1 MTLAELKKKAAE
13 QQKAWDE
20 RSTASP
26 KATSPDPVLAP
37 EKFTRSTDSWVS
49 NGGGRKSRTSFA
61 PKTDLQTEMS
71 RLEELRR
78 QAAVD
83 LDVDTV
89 NALDKRMK
97 ELRASMGE
105 QTFGD
110 RASDVLS
117 NIMSGTGA
125 GVTNVAG
132 FAANMFEDVES
143 YKTTINHY
151 QNMLTTGRGPNGTE
165 LTPDA
170 KQALRDSI
178 EELQQKVKD
187 AESPNSLH
195 NRIYKAADTM
205 ADDSAQYMTQA
216 KEGLG
221 KVGTTVV
228 DAASAFGQSML
239 TNSVGALT
247 GTGMLPFVV
256 SAFGSA
262 AQDARRKGATLEEQL
277 TVGGAQAA
285 KEYVTEKL
293 FGLAVPQKIAGA
305 AGSFDDVIQKGIRG
319 VTERLAKTAN
329 GQQVLGGVLTWLAG
343 GATEA
348 LEEGIGAVI
357 EDTLINPHLKQGFDP
372 DTRTR
377 GQKFED
383 ALYNMLVGGVS
394 GLLGVT
400 NLMGYNPGES
410 RVDTTEPQSYNEPVS
425 PAAAPQVQ
433 QMEQQAEITR
443 TEDPESDVLS
453 AAVTLFTQQGMKLK
467 TAQQKAEVV
476 ERLVAGKEV
485 STKEIN
491 KLEPTNKKSQALF
504 TQLTGVQFPEG
515 RLSIEQLYNLYRSA
529 NTVAQET
536 RSAQEQVA
544 EAAVAAE
551 PAQTETGVV
560 EHQDLDSNGNPVA
573 TFEEFLSHYQKQ
585 FPDGTQEDAAQMYEA
600 YLYEHATVSYR
611 GRRVSR
617 DKFKEAMRQAPG
629 GQQLTEQ
636 EMDAIFDDELN
647 RQREDGKD
655 ATEHSVRNEEEA
667 YGQQGPDPVH
677 SSGLQGQ
684 PGEHPGEYGGG
695 VSGGA
700 GAVES
705 QSAQG
710 DGYAQ
715 DEHRG
720 DAGVGS
726 RVSGVSEESRVNI
739 DTPVRESV
747 ASDGR
752 THFMELAR
760 NAWDETLAA
769 KEPAFARAGV
779 SLRAAVD
786 AIPIPGSRRTCDGVS
801 LLGVESIVQTNSP
814 YFTGEQLCDHEVLH
828 QYFFRDKSLHTRCSQ
843 AYFAQVDPDVRN
855 RLFDA
860 YVAKYGSVY
869 KAADKGKKKQIKAAI
884 YEEIICDAYAGM
896 NRDGAGADQIQNVIK
911 PLVDEW
917 CAERDAEMLEA
928 EKKYSIDSMTE
939 AIGLTFEKDGQ
950 LTVFKDAKGNR
961 VDEVTEDMIRQ
972 SPFGAVLNAS
982 VTGKLITQE
991 DADQQVKFFKGLY
1004 NLMLNTQ
1011 DIDLLWAVSATLGFQ
1026 PLESGVRDAS
1036 TLNQKSRFAGYTKN
1050 SDPQYST
1057 TVDFTT
1063 ICVKT
1068 QAVIDAMSE
1077 TMVRL
1082 GHGLTEQEI
1091 VEIVYKNT
1099 HEAGEPVPCPVCYV
1113 FSRWVG
1119 LGGLFD
1125 RMNQLQ
1131 IQYANVDE
1139 DVLRQ
1144 DIETLEDRIY
1154 EIMVEREYEIK
1165 RDKKSGKPKINGKAR
1180 EAMYKELVNR
1190 QNELQAKQNQ
1200 ELVSGKKILTAA
1212 ETAELETVKK
1222 QVGILDNWTWL
1233 RDVRLS
1239 ESYEPVPAEILFD
1252 INAGKAFAEQ
1262 YPESWK
1268 FRTTRGPAMGK
1279 AATPYA
1285 DEHLGQ
1291 ILRGAGVSDLNK
1303 AELGD
1308 PAKNPFLK
1316 SKNGKLTKA
1325 AEKTLRTS
1333 RSKIKAQNLLNGQR
1347 YQSTSDF
1354 RFEYALDYLMSFVE
1368 MQALGAKVQLYTKV
1382 AESVRMFAS
1391 VGAEVN
1397 CSLMPLGV
1405 GYRTNKD
1412 GSKTLVFS
1420 SVTGMN
1426 DEDAFNLSNEFDNV
1440 QPIMVGVDNTH
1451 IKLCLADERISFVIP
1466 YHASGASEG
1475 RYVALM
1481 DIVGESVAERT
1492 DYSNYQTDHRVE
1504 EPTEAQTA
1512 AYDLRLRLL
1521 TGKLGLL
1528 NDADKAVLKSN
1539 DILHNLY
1546 KRFYGQDADG
1556 NRSDIDLKYLNPEVR
1571 NSGKLFHDPECAG
1584 VFLTSEQAKTVMPF
1598 EYWDRTS
1605 TLETADLNGQA
1616 FVDYCESLGLHPRFS
1631 GWDAKGA
1638 YHADMDFSKESGY
1651 WKMLI
1656 DRRCYNRDGSYHEQ
1670 QPINVTNFDAGFLL
1684 RDEAIKGIVQPS
1696 LVNDP
1701 AKTAKIAEK
1710 SVTEVQERRG
1720 EAKYSVVGWKPR
1732 LDNTEWS
1739 IVESVMDNGR
1749 GAQLTEVDK
1758 MFFEKSKGRTVFGI
1772 YSTDDST
1779 LLYASHGEDA
1789 VREQQFVEFV
1799 KEEYNNGRLVDTS
1812 TKGIRALAE
1821 RARMQSVGNSG
1832 NNVEAR
1838 GSDRFGE
1845 DAGLHGGQPRFYASA
1860 ALENVLA
1867 NLLKAEDSRRANG
1880 VTEQPAQA
1888 SEKSGAFDL
1897 PEAKYSI
1904 TPEFEQWY
1912 RDTYG
1917 REVKGGAEVKRRL
1930 QKTEARAKAAEFKG
1944 VLDKGETERAWEMH
1958 HKKELREQKR
1968 EFDAKLEAARKAK
1981 TLAVRDAVAE
1991 TKEVERAKAA
2001 VQRDADREKAN
2012 ARVAA
2017 LREAKTRAVRDAR
2030 IEERI
2035 KADERVDAVRGREQS
2050 KAAAQHAA
2058 DLDSK
2063 KRQHRKDNMAEALRS
2078 RESEMAMKRQAAKRL
2093 RTKEDA
2099 YQTKISDMK
2108 ENAKLKRNAAKATL
2122 RNAKLAAKK
2131 RAAIETEQGPVNTIR
2146 QNPKERSAME
2156 KRQAA
2161 AEALRTLGRSAYRN
2175 FVNMAEA
2182 IDRFSKRQASG
2193 VRAGTLVNI
2202 VGGTSATVENIFKRG
2217 LVNRAGDQIGGSMSE
2232 VFLCWDGKK
2241 VNEEQQALLQDYM
2254 LHAHNVDRMSFVAK
2268 AEAAL
2273 SAFEDT
2279 NPWLRDM
2286 DTKEFARL
2294 TAMTEKELE
2303 KNGQHEAHAK
2313 AIEYARLLRRR
2324 NEAQNKPI
2332 FADENGNDVTADTSR
2347 EICEKYLAEN
2357 PWLEEKAQG
2366 IYEWWD
2372 LFMRT
2377 WAVGD
2382 TITEAEYE
2390 AMHATYPHYV
2400 PTYRTDKG
2408 GVGGANFVGMGAA
2421 SVSKAVKRAKGGHS
2435 EVMNIEDSFTQIV
2448 SKIVRM
2454 NRVNELY
2461 MNIIDTAML
2470 DDAGNF
2476 ADMAYFDW
2484 DWQDGAYAN
2493 ALITG
2498 SANITDLTDTVDAA
2512 EKAGLEKVGQDYKLT
2527 AWLNGR
2533 KYTAYISED
2542 LYKSIGMVTGQLAND
2557 LEKGLLKA
2565 GNLLTGPMKTAITG
2579 INLSFAFRNMFRD
2592 LPTAMTNSMSGLAF
2606 PKYWARAAQEMTHNS
2621 ENWQR
2626 FKALGGTHATY
2637 YNDSKGFAHGMASRD
2652 IGKNV
2657 LSTVGWFNEVTE
2669 AQTRFAEYLA
2679 TVDRLGDTYDARL
2692 QGIKNAAEVTVD
2704 FSRKGRYGKVINAW
2718 VPYWN
2723 PAVQGIDKT
2732 VRSVIESP
2740 DGSAIW
2746 KQAVKTV
2753 GRASVTTVLFEAVL
2767 FGVLKA
2773 LDRDDEWEQLSDR
2786 TKDTYYCIPLKNS
2799 HTFLKIPKNREWGA
2813 ILGTPFMRMLEYAN
2827 GRENPFENYLE
2838 TAIEPNFLPP
2848 AIFRPDAGGGFATD
2862 VIGFSQ
2868 MNDLSKNEDFAG
2880 RTIVPYAYQ
2889 QGSLSQ
2895 QYDAETSWL
2904 SKQLGALFNW
2914 SPMQIDYIIEDYF
2927 GDFGDIYTMATSE
2940 AVWSG
2945 EQNAAESVLDL
2956 VSSPWTADARYSN
2969 QAVSDYYD
2977 LLDNLGKV
2985 VQDKKNQLGNEK
2997 YKETVEYQT
3006 QKALTT
3012 MYGNDITELN
3022 ARVRDLPDGVEKDNA
3037 KAQIAQL
3044 ARAAEQY
3051 YEDCMTGKIHKPI
3064 LDAEYADFSG
3074 FVADE
3079 LIRMDGYSAD
3089 YKFTP
3094 TGNPSASYTDPAN
3107 KSREYILTDEQ
3118 KDYFKQLYR
3127 EQYDEIFGVLIQSQK
3142 YRSAK
3147 DSKKAE
3153 YLADTRDDVLDATKD
3168 LFFDWLKTTG
3178 VRSTPKKK

>member
-1 MTLAELKKKAAE
+1 MATKKKLDEILDKIKTGGVNVESKVGEADRSRLTNATPRGTTSRPDVFSAPAPVSTPTQAATRFG
-13 QQKAWDE
+13 A
-20 RSTASP
+20 TAGANDFD
-26 KATSPDPVLAP
+26 KEL
-37 EKFTRSTDSWVS
+37 
-49 NGGGRKSRTSFA
+49 
-61 PKTDLQTEMS
+61 S

-83 LDVDTV
+83 LDVGTV
-89 NALDKRMK
+89 DALDKRMK
-97 ELRASMGE
+97 EIRAAAGQ

-132 FAANMFEDVES
+132 FTANLFEDAES
-143 YKTTINHY
+143 YKTTIKHY
-151 QNMLTTGRGPNGTE
+151 QNMLATGRDPSGAK
-165 LTPDA
+165 LTSD
-170 KQALRDSI
+170 KKRTLQDSI
-178 EELQQKVKD
+178 KELQQKVKD

-205 ADDSAQYMTQA
+205 ADDSAQYLTQA

-221 KVGTTVV
+221 KTGTTIV
-228 DAASAFGQSML
+228 DAASSFGQSML
-239 TNSVGALT
+239 AGGVGAIT
-247 GTGMLPFVV
+247 GTGMLPFAVT
-256 SAFGSA
+256 AFGSA
-262 AQDARRKGATLEEQL
+262 TQDARRKGATLEEQL
-277 TVGGAQAA
+277 AVGGAQAA

-293 FGLAVPQKIAGA
+293 FGLALPQQVAGA
-305 AGSFDDVIQKGIRG
+305 AGSFDGLIQKGIRN
-319 VTERLAKTAN
+319 VTERLTKTPN
-329 GQQVLGGVLTWLAG
+329 GQQILGGVLTWLAG

-357 EDTLINPHLKQGFDP
+357 EEVLINPHLKQGYDP
-372 DTRTR
+372 DTRTLE
-377 GQKFED
+377 QKFED
-383 ALYNMLVGGVS
+383 AFYNMLVGGVS
-394 GLLGVT
+394 GLLGIT
-400 NLMGYNPGES
+400 NLMGYNPGEAQ
-410 RVDTTEPQSYNEPVS
+410 VDTTRPESYNEPVS

-433 QMEQQAEITR
+433 QMEQQAQAIQTAN
-443 TEDPESDVLS
+443 PHADVQS

-476 ERLVAGKEV
+476 EKLVAGKTV
-485 STKEIN
+485 TPKEIN
-491 KLEPTNKKSQALF
+491 TLEPTNKKSQALF

-515 RLSIEQLYNLYRSA
+515 KLSIEQLYDLYRSA

-544 EAAVAAE
+544 EAAVTVE
-551 PAQTETGVV
+551 PAQTEPRVV

-617 DKFKEAMRQAPG
+617 DKFKEAMRQAPD

-636 EMDAIFDDELN
+636 EMDAIFDDELS

-695 VSGGA
+695 VSGRA

-939 AIGLTFEKDGQ
+939 AIGLTFEKEGQ

-961 VDEVTEDMIRQ
+961 VDAVTEDMIRQ

-991 DADQQVKFFKGLY
+991 DADQQVKFFKDLY

-1099 HEAGEPVPCPVCYV
+1099 HEADEPVPCPVCYV

-1426 DEDAFNLSNEFDNV
+1426 AEDAFNLSNEFDNV

-1539 DILHNLY
+1539 EILHNLY

-1710 SVTEVQERRG
+1710 SVAEVQERRG
-1720 EAKYSVVGWKPR
+1720 
-1732 LDNTEWS
+1732 
-1739 IVESVMDNGR
+1739 
-1749 GAQLTEVDK
+1749 
-1758 MFFEKSKGRTVFGI
+1758 
-1772 YSTDDST
+1772 
-1779 LLYASHGEDA
+1779 
-1789 VREQQFVEFV
+1789 
-1799 KEEYNNGRLVDTS
+1799 
-1812 TKGIRALAE
+1812 
-1821 RARMQSVGNSG
+1821 
-1832 NNVEAR
+1832 
-1838 GSDRFGE
+1838 
-1845 DAGLHGGQPRFYASA
+1845 
-1860 ALENVLA
+1860 
-1867 NLLKAEDSRRANG
+1867 
-1880 VTEQPAQA
+1880 
-1888 SEKSGAFDL
+1888 
-1897 PEAKYSI
+1897 EAKYSI

-1912 RDTYG
+1912 KEGFADAETRDRVQQYLD
-1917 REVKGGAEVKRRL
+1917 AL
-1930 QKTEARAKAAEFKG
+1930 KTKHGTIPAGENPIRDVQMPRKNQ
-1944 VLDKGETERAWEMH
+1944 KGERVHDTVQTVM
-1958 HKKELREQKR
+1958 
-1968 EFDAKLEAARKAK
+1968 EAAATPENRLGAIE
-1981 TLAVRDAVAE
+1981 TAVADG
-1991 TKEVERAKAA
+1991 KL
-2001 VQRDADREKAN
+2001 ADVPLKNDVVTRRTRE
-2012 ARVAA
+2012 
-2017 LREAKTRAVRDAR
+2017 
-2030 IEERI
+2030 
-2035 KADERVDAVRGREQS
+2035 
-2050 KAAAQHAA
+2050 
-2058 DLDSK
+2058 
-2063 KRQHRKDNMAEALRS
+2063 
-2078 RESEMAMKRQAAKRL
+2078 
-2093 RTKEDA
+2093 
-2099 YQTKISDMK
+2099 
-2108 ENAKLKRNAAKATL
+2108 KLKR
-2122 RNAKLAAKK
+2122 
-2131 RAAIETEQGPVNTIR
+2131 
-2146 QNPKERSAME
+2146 
-2156 KRQAA
+2156 
-2161 AEALRTLGRSAYRN
+2161 
-2175 FVNMAEA
+2175 
-2182 IDRFSKRQASG
+2182 
-2193 VRAGTLVNI
+2193 
-2202 VGGTSATVENIFKRG
+2202 
-2217 LVNRAGDQIGGSMSE
+2217 
-2232 VFLCWDGKK
+2232 DG
-2241 VNEEQQALLQDYM
+2241 
-2254 LHAHNVDRMSFVAK
+2254 
-2268 AEAAL
+2268 
-2273 SAFEDT
+2273 
-2279 NPWLRDM
+2279 W
-2286 DTKEFARL
+2286 
-2294 TAMTEKELE
+2294 
-2303 KNGQHEAHAK
+2303 
-2313 AIEYARLLRRR
+2313 
-2324 NEAQNKPI
+2324 
-2332 FADENGNDVTADTSR
+2332 
-2347 EICEKYLAEN
+2347 
-2357 PWLEEKAQG
+2357 
-2366 IYEWWD
+2366 
-2372 LFMRT
+2372 
-2377 WAVGD
+2377 
-2382 TITEAEYE
+2382 
-2390 AMHATYPHYV
+2390 
-2400 PTYRTDKG
+2400 
-2408 GVGGANFVGMGAA
+2408 
-2421 SVSKAVKRAKGGHS
+2421 
-2435 EVMNIEDSFTQIV
+2435 
-2448 SKIVRM
+2448 
-2454 NRVNELY
+2454 
-2461 MNIIDTAML
+2461 
-2470 DDAGNF
+2470 
-2476 ADMAYFDW
+2476 
-2484 DWQDGAYAN
+2484 
-2493 ALITG
+2493 
-2498 SANITDLTDTVDAA
+2498 
-2512 EKAGLEKVGQDYKLT
+2512 
-2527 AWLNGR
+2527 
-2533 KYTAYISED
+2533 
-2542 LYKSIGMVTGQLAND
+2542 
-2557 LEKGLLKA
+2557 
-2565 GNLLTGPMKTAITG
+2565 
-2579 INLSFAFRNMFRD
+2579 
-2592 LPTAMTNSMSGLAF
+2592 
-2606 PKYWARAAQEMTHNS
+2606 
-2621 ENWQR
+2621 
-2626 FKALGGTHATY
+2626 
-2637 YNDSKGFAHGMASRD
+2637 
-2652 IGKNV
+2652 
-2657 LSTVGWFNEVTE
+2657 
-2669 AQTRFAEYLA
+2669 
-2679 TVDRLGDTYDARL
+2679 
-2692 QGIKNAAEVTVD
+2692 
-2704 FSRKGRYGKVINAW
+2704 
-2718 VPYWN
+2718 
-2723 PAVQGIDKT
+2723 
-2732 VRSVIESP
+2732 
-2740 DGSAIW
+2740 
-2746 KQAVKTV
+2746 
-2753 GRASVTTVLFEAVL
+2753 
-2767 FGVLKA
+2767 
-2773 LDRDDEWEQLSDR
+2773 
-2786 TKDTYYCIPLKNS
+2786 
-2799 HTFLKIPKNREWGA
+2799 
-2813 ILGTPFMRMLEYAN
+2813 
-2827 GRENPFENYLE
+2827 
-2838 TAIEPNFLPP
+2838 
-2848 AIFRPDAGGGFATD
+2848 
-2862 VIGFSQ
+2862 
-2868 MNDLSKNEDFAG
+2868 
-2880 RTIVPYAYQ
+2880 
-2889 QGSLSQ
+2889 
-2895 QYDAETSWL
+2895 
-2904 SKQLGALFNW
+2904 
-2914 SPMQIDYIIEDYF
+2914 
-2927 GDFGDIYTMATSE
+2927 
-2940 AVWSG
+2940 
-2945 EQNAAESVLDL
+2945 
-2956 VSSPWTADARYSN
+2956 
-2969 QAVSDYYD
+2969 
-2977 LLDNLGKV
+2977 
-2985 VQDKKNQLGNEK
+2985 
-2997 YKETVEYQT
+2997 
-3006 QKALTT
+3006 QKALTDWAAEVRSGKSDADLVAMGAHLLNNAGNSNQCSGEQYVELLT
-3012 MYGNDITELN
+3012 DYSDLLHRVGQTLQAARILKRLSPEGKLYGIQQYVRKINESRVKSQGKKVDPEAWAKEHDITIDPDLVEAYRNAEDDAQRDKILGQIQQNIADQWDATWLEKLNNWRYLAMLGNFRTQIRNLAGNLGYQFPRLAKERIRGFLESVSGVEERTTSVFRDAATFKAAKEDFKTVRNVILSGSKVDEGADYIRGIENKRRIYKNPLIEFWREKTNWAMDEGDAVFCRFTYADSLARFMAANHTTWENASEELRERGRELAIREAAEATYRDNSAAAKLVMKLKIKNPTTNLEKATNLLVEGVLPFKKTPANIMMRGFEYSPLGLIKSGIDAAQKAKGTKDITGNDIINELAKSITGTGLLVVGFALAKWGNLTGAGPDDEKERELWELQGNQAYSLRFGNRTYTIDWLAPEAIPLLTGANIAEAIVDEDKNFIDAMTDVMMRMVDPVMEMSMLQGVNDLIESVGYAKTNGLIAVVTDAAWSLLMQYVPTILGQAERAADNTRRTTYQEPDSWMSGDMQYKVGQLSQKLPINWDFNQIPYIDKWGRTEQNYESSWGNALAQFLSPSYQSVINTTRMETELQRLYEDTGESGVLPSDAPKDFTHDKVKYKLTGAEYVIFATARGSVAHDLLTSLTSSVVYESLSDAEKVEAVKKIYTEAAETAKREILELRGVELDSADTGFDPGEFGLSDGDYRVAVGAAASIKAGLKN
-3022 ARVRDLPDGVEKDNA
+3022 ARTGDTIDNSKSLLIMEQVYDLGLK
-3037 KAQIAQL
+3037 L
-3044 ARAAEQY
+3044 TR
-3051 YEDCMTGKIHKPI
+3051 
-3064 LDAEYADFSG
+3064 AEYKKLFEALG
-3074 FVADE
+3074 VGKTVRGYTE
-3079 LIRMDGYSAD
+3079 KQVETNLKRM
-3089 YKFTP
+3089 
-3094 TGNPSASYTDPAN
+3094 
-3107 KSREYILTDEQ
+3107 R
-3118 KDYFKQLYR
+3118 R
-3127 EQYDEIFGVLIQSQK
+3127 
-3142 YRSAK
+3142 
-3147 DSKKAE
+3147 
-3153 YLADTRDDVLDATKD
+3153 LA
-3168 LFFDWLKTTG
+3168 G
-3178 VRSTPKKK
+3178 E